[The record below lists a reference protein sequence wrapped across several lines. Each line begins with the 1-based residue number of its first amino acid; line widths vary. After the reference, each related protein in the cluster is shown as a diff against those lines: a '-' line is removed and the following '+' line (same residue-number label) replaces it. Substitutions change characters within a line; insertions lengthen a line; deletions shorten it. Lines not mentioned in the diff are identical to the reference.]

1 MNAPLKVSLLITADA
16 SGVAGATGEAK
27 REVQGVGQAAKATS
41 GSLGELANA
50 NDQAASAAT
59 RAMAAARGQAAAER
73 DLRQSVAAFA
83 GLRSEM
89 SGQDYAKRSAD
100 ITAYGNALDQ
110 LRSKYNPVFA
120 ASKAYEQELNELNR
134 ALSLGAITAREHGDA
149 LQAMNARYAAAGQ
162 AAQVYGQ
169 QTAMA
174 KMQTTNLAYQFQDI
188 GTMMAMGQNPFMLL
202 AQQLPQVTMHG
213 GRLNGVMGALRSTV
227 GGLLSPLGFL
237 TTAFVLAGSAAVS
250 WFSAAEQEAKSLEDT
265 IDGLSQSVRDFN
277 AGVRDLDMKSLKAE
291 FGDVTTSII
300 DLQEQLLQI
309 RIKNI
314 MLDAADA
321 VKTLAKEFDHDGFL
335 TTGAMRLG
343 DLFSAN
349 LGQIA
354 ILEARFR
361 DLGNAQGFDQQY
373 RAISAIKDEILNVT
387 GGLANMTREQADFFK
402 KTVEAEVALR
412 KAEAATGGIA
422 GETGRAADE
431 MSRFA
436 TNAQSAIESLRGA
449 LSGKTNRLLPPDRRA
464 EVFNL
469 SGRMG
474 DTRTDLVDQLKRQA
488 EEITNARR
496 RRERASRKP
505 PKTEAERSAERY
517 QDIIRQAEQAIDMQR
532 LETEALYMTE
542 GAADKMRQQQILL
555 NQAKSAGIKLTP
567 RQTEE
572 LMKFGAGLADVTA
585 EFEKQSEILELRK
598 DMWQDVIGGLSD
610 AAKDGKVTL
619 EELGEIGMRVLDR
632 LIDKIEIDLV
642 DALSSL
648 GQKTGSSGG
657 GNWLSMLAG
666 GIGSLFGF
674 GGGNGRQWE
683 LAASGLFGGL
693 YEDGG
698 YTGPGAR
705 NETAGY
711 VHKDEFV
718 FSSPAVRTIGV
729 GTLDRMHQAA
739 KTGRGF
745 ADGGYTGSP
754 FGGSHTGGF
763 STAGG
768 VNLTLQQITNVGGVT
783 TPAEIKAAIADGM
796 NETEQRIQSTLP
808 EIISKHRLYGEDV

>member
-1 MNAPLKVSLLITADA
+1 MTGAPLKVSLLITADA

-27 REVQGVGQAAKATS
+27 REVQGVGAAAKATS
-41 GSLGELANA
+41 GSLGELASA
-50 NDQAASAAT
+50 NDRAAGAAT

-83 GLRSEM
+83 GVRSET
-89 SGQDYAKRSAD
+89 SGQDYAKRAAD

-110 LRSKYNPVFA
+110 LRTKYNPVFA

-162 AAQVYGQ
+162 AAQVFGQ

-202 AQQLPQVTMHG
+202 AQQLPQITMYG

-227 GGLLSPLGFL
+227 SGLLSPLGFL

-250 WFSAAEQEAKSLEDT
+250 WFSSAEDQAKSLEDT
-265 IDGLSQSVRDFN
+265 IDDLGQSVRDFN
-277 AGVRDLDMKSLKAE
+277 AGVRDLDMKTLEEE
-291 FGDVTTSII
+291 FGSVTAGVVE
-300 DLQEQLLQI
+300 LQEQLLQI

-314 MLDAADA
+314 LLDASDA
-321 VKTLAKEFDHDGFL
+321 AKLLAGEFSGDGFL
-335 TTGAMRLG
+335 ATGAMRLG
-343 DLFSAN
+343 DLFNAN

-354 ILEARFR
+354 VLEARFR
-361 DLGNAQGFDQQY
+361 DLGNAKGFDEQY

-387 GGLANMTREQADFFK
+387 GGLANMTREQVQFYQ
-402 KTVEAEVALR
+402 KTVEAEEKLR
-412 KAEAATGGIA
+412 KAEFATKGIA
-422 GETGRAADE
+422 GQAGVAADE
-431 MSRFA
+431 MGRMA
-436 TNAQSAIESLRGA
+436 TNAAKAIENMRNAA
-449 LSGKTNRLLPPDRRA
+449 LTKS
-464 EVFNL
+464 V
-469 SGRMG
+469 
-474 DTRTDLVDQLKRQA
+474 VDQLNMVQPLDPLNF
-488 EEITNARR
+488 IDPARDQDNIAKATKSQTQLEA
-496 RRERASRKP
+496 ERAARKRHGRSP
-505 PKTEAERSAERY
+505 EERSAERY

-532 LETEALYMTE
+532 LETEVLYMTE
-542 GAADKMRQQQILL
+542 SAADKMRQQQILL

-567 RQTEE
+567 LQTEE
-572 LMKFGAGLADVTA
+572 LMKFGAGLADVTS

-619 EELGEIGMRVLDR
+619 EEFGDIGMRVLDR

-642 DALSSL
+642 DALSGIS
-648 GQKTGSSGG
+648 QKTGSSGG

-666 GIGSLFGF
+666 GIGSMFGL
-674 GGGNGRQWE
+674 GGGGGGHQYE
-683 LAASGLFGGL
+683 LAASGLFAGM
-693 YEDGG
+693 YDEGG
-698 YTGPGAR
+698 YTGSGAR
-705 NETAGY
+705 NETAGL

-754 FGGSHTGGF
+754 FGSSGSAGGYSATGGIK
-763 STAGG
+763 
-768 VNLTLQQITNVGGVT
+768 LTLQQITHVGGVT

-796 NETEQRIQSTLP
+796 NETEQRIQNAFP
-808 EIISKHRLYGEDV
+808 DIFAKHRQYGELD